1 MAAVAGTAGADVSRC
16 NAGEE
21 NRDAG
26 HDVTRLLILTLL
38 LSGSGASV
46 NDHLKA
52 PPSFDF
58 GADRHAV
65 FVDFQ
70 TATYELVFGYAEER
84 ARVVTTVDFLQP
96 SVGFPL
102 FDLVPDTIAAA
113 TLDDRPVEIDTVGDP
128 DGTSRFR
135 VVMAETEA
143 GPHRLVLT
151 SSFVR
156 NVRARNGGIS
166 AGLFVNDWDDR
177 SFLEL
182 YVPSNLEYD
191 SYGMTFRIRLEGA
204 SRRHEVFA
212 NAATIRVEPAENLW
226 EIEFPDFYNAS
237 HVYLHLLPEGELEH
251 RSFEFAS
258 EYRPFDVTVYG
269 ESVSDRAVDA
279 VAATLRML
287 EEALGPWP
295 HDNLLVHL
303 GRPGRSM
310 EYAGATWTTMA
321 ALQHELA
328 HSYIGRWVAP
338 AGGDAS
344 WFDEAAVSWMIDRGA
359 PTASRLP
366 RGGAAIGATSPY
378 FRATHQSS
386 YDQGSEV
393 MAHLDYLL
401 QQKHDGSSLLA
412 CLRHMAQDLAP
423 EKLTTAGIQERLE
436 ACYGGSLQL
445 LFDRHVYGNR

>member
-1 MAAVAGTAGADVSRC
+1 M
-16 NAGEE
+16 
-21 NRDAG
+21 
-26 HDVTRLLILTLL
+26 TRLLLLALL
-38 LSGSGASV
+38 LGGSGAAV

-58 GADRHAV
+58 GAALHAV

-70 TATYELVFGYAEER
+70 TATYELVFDYNEER
-84 ARVVTTVDFLQP
+84 ARVVTIIDFLQP
-96 SVGFPL
+96 SKGFPL
-102 FDLVPDTIAAA
+102 FDLVPDTIAVA

-128 DGTSRFR
+128 DGASRFR

-156 NVRARNGGIS
+156 NVRARDGGIS

-191 SYGMTFRIRLEGA
+191 SYRMTFRIRLEGTT
-204 SRRHEVFA
+204 RRHEVFA
-212 NAATIRVEPAENLW
+212 NAAAIRVDTAENLW
-226 EIEFPDFYNAS
+226 EVRFPDFYTAS
-237 HVYLHLLPEGELEH
+237 HVYLHVLPEGELEH

-258 EYRPFDVTVYG
+258 AYRPFAVTVYG

-279 VAATLRML
+279 VVASLRML

-295 HDNLLVHL
+295 HGNLLVHL
-303 GRPGRSM
+303 GQPGRSM
-310 EYAGATWTTMA
+310 EYAGATWTTMG
-321 ALQHELA
+321 ALRHELA

-344 WFDEAAVSWMIDRGA
+344 WFDEAAVSWLIDRGA
-359 PTASRLP
+359 PTAAPTAARQRCYRRNLAVFSCHASIELRAGLRRHGASALPTAAKKRRLDIAAVPAPHGAGAGPRKTHHRRHPGTP
-366 RGGAAIGATSPY
+366 RG
-378 FRATHQSS
+378 
-386 YDQGSEV
+386 
-393 MAHLDYLL
+393 M
-401 QQKHDGSSLLA
+401 
-412 CLRHMAQDLAP
+412 LRG
-423 EKLTTAGIQERLE
+423 LTPVA
-436 ACYGGSLQL
+436 
-445 LFDRHVYGNR
+445 F